1 MEPVA
6 ARASRPSPRNRPGPG
21 IGRARDPLAR
31 EVRLLGALLG
41 QVIAEQA
48 GPELFGLVEGLRSRL
63 IAIRRGA
70 LATDEEARERAQERI
85 AADVA
90 ALDRDQLE
98 ALTRS
103 FTLYFQLVNLAEE
116 RHRVRT
122 LRRAARRAPGWRA
135 RRVRRGRVRA
145 PRRQRAASA
154 DAPEG
159 IEAQLARL
167 VVSPVLTAHPTE
179 ARRRTLLVAL
189 RRIGRLLERLADP
202 DVAPDEDIEI
212 RRRLREEIA
221 TLWRTAEIRSIAPAP
236 LDEVR
241 AGLAFFDETL
251 FTVVPMVYRAVDAAL
266 DLVADEADRGADAG
280 AALATDAGRTGTR
293 PPAVDGVPPVRIVD
307 RRGPRRQSV
316 RDRRYD
322 PSRDAHPGR
331 PPAARI

>member
-1 MEPVA
+1 MSGRGARRGTRFPAVA
-6 ARASRPSPRNRPGPG
+6 AEPAGPG

-70 LATDEEARERAQERI
+70 LAADEDARERAQERI

-116 RHRVRT
+116 RHRVRI
-122 LRRAARRAPGWRA
+122 LRRAARRAPDG
-135 RRVRRGRVRA
+135 VLDGSV
-145 PRRQRAASA
+145 A
-154 DAPEG
+154 DAFERLRGSASPADASEG
-159 IEAQLARL
+159 IEDRLARL

-189 RRIGRLLERLADP
+189 RRIGRLLGRLADP

-241 AGLAFFDETL
+241 AGLAFFDGRCSRSCPWSTGRS
-251 FTVVPMVYRAVDAAL
+251 TPPWTSRRRGWPSVRHGHRARDRYRP
-266 DLVADEADRGADAG
+266 DRH
-280 AALATDAGRTGTR
+280 ATARR
-293 PPAVDGVPPVRIVD
+293 RGVPPVRIVD
-307 RRGPRRQSV
+307 RR
-316 RDRRYD
+316 
-322 PSRDAHPGR
+322 
-331 PPAARI
+331 